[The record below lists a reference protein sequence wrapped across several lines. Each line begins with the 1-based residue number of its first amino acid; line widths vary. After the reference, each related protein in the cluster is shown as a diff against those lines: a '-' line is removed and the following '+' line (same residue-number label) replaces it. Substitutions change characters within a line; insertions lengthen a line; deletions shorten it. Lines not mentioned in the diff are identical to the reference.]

1 VIAPP
6 RPAGQPFCD
15 VDASFLDLVRF
26 GVRPAADPRL
36 ASSLAAMDRHLRVV
50 APNAPA
56 WRRYHG
62 DVHGTPADAA
72 GHAWPL
78 LTGERGHLELALGH
92 PGEAAHLLHAMERQ
106 AGPGGLLPE
115 HEGGAAPHGWAHAE
129 HAKLARSVAD
139 GRVFDLVTATG
150 RVLARQPHRPARWCF
165 QAPVRR
171 VAAGRTLRIEAE
183 APAELR
189 WSWDGWR
196 TWGHAPL
203 QPLAPGVWA
212 WRSPGPL
219 EPGSRLAF
227 TFYWPEVGRW
237 EGRNFEI
244 VVPAAPK
251 G

>member
-1 VIAPP
+1 
-6 RPAGQPFCD
+6 
-15 VDASFLDLVRF
+15 
-26 GVRPAADPRL
+26 
-36 ASSLAAMDRHLRVV
+36 
-50 APNAPA
+50 
-56 WRRYHG
+56 
-62 DVHGTPADAA
+62 
-72 GHAWPL
+72 
-78 LTGERGHLELALGH
+78 
-92 PGEAAHLLHAMERQ
+92 
-106 AGPGGLLPE
+106 
-115 HEGGAAPHGWAHAE
+115 
-129 HAKLARSVAD
+129 
-139 GRVFDLVTATG
+139 
-150 RVLARQPHRPARWCF
+150 
-165 QAPVRR
+165 

-203 QPLAPGVWA
+203 EPLAPGVWA

-244 VVPAAPK
+244 VVPAVPK